1 MAFPFAVALQRLL
14 TRPAPAPPPRQVR
27 MLEGASGKRFDRTPA
42 FAATG
47 QEVLAGGPTVRRRAR
62 HLRHNDPHGAN
73 AAAIY
78 RTGLVGYGA
87 TPAGTDSGAVAAFLE
102 WAADIGFAGLQGEVA
117 DALVTDGEAFVI
129 LRVDAEGRLRLQ
141 HVPAEQLDE
150 SMTVDLAGGGYIAGG
165 IEFDADDQVVAYHFR
180 SARPT
185 DQFQT
190 YAPPVRVAAQDVV
203 HVFRRLGAGQ
213 TRGLSWFAPV
223 VLAMNEH
230 SQLSDAN
237 LVTAKIQAMLT
248 AFLIDQNGTAQGGP
262 FSDGTRVGDLSEVS
276 LEPGTVRVLPP
287 GWDIRFSTPMQ
298 MAESVNL
305 MGVSLRA
312 IAAGLQ
318 IPEFLLSGD
327 LSRVNY
333 SSARTALVQF
343 RQHLETIQHTLL
355 VPSFLNPIW
364 RRWHLLESLRG
375 TFPMG
380 EAPPVE
386 WHFPAMPWVDP
397 LKDAEATALLIDRGL
412 LSRRMAVASLGY
424 SVDALDAEI
433 AADHAREAAL
443 GLSFPAQPS
452 APRAPNKEGAAD
464 A

>member
-1 MAFPFAVALQRLL
+1 MAFPFARFFRR
-14 TRPAPAPPPRQVR
+14 TTPAPAPGGRR
-27 MLEGASGKRFDRTPA
+27 MLEGASGRRFDKTPA
-42 FAATG
+42 FGATG
-47 QEVLAGGPTVRRRAR
+47 QEVLAGGPLVRGRAR
-62 HLRHNDPHGAN
+62 HLRFNDPHGAN
-73 AAAIY
+73 AAAIL

-87 TPAGTDSGAVAAFLE
+87 TPASPDSEAVTAFLS
-102 WAADIGFAGLQGEVA
+102 WAGDTGFAGLQGEVA
-117 DALVTDGEAFVI
+117 DALVTDGEALLIF
-129 LRVDAEGRLRLQ
+129 RTDDQGRLRLQ

-150 SMTVDLAGGGYIAGG
+150 SHTVDLAGGGYIAGG
-165 IEFDADDQVVAYHFR
+165 IEFDSDDQVTAYHFR
-180 SARPT
+180 PARPT

-190 YAPPVRVAAQDVV
+190 HAPPVRVAAQDVI

-230 SQLSDAN
+230 AQLADAN

-248 AFLIDQNGTAQGGP
+248 AFLVDQNGSAQGGP
-262 FSDGTRVGDLSEVS
+262 FADGQQVGDLSEVS

-327 LSRVNY
+327 MRGVNY

-355 VPSFLNPIW
+355 VPSFFAPIW
-364 RRWHLLESLRG
+364 RRWHLLETLRG

-380 EAPPVE
+380 DAPPVE
-386 WHFPAMPWVDP
+386 WHFPSQPWVDP

-424 SVDALDAEI
+424 SVEALDAEI
-433 AADHAREAAL
+433 AADKAREKAL
-443 GLSFPAQPS
+443 GLAFPAQPV
-452 APRAPNKEGAAD
+452 APRAPQKEGADD
-464 A
+464 AE